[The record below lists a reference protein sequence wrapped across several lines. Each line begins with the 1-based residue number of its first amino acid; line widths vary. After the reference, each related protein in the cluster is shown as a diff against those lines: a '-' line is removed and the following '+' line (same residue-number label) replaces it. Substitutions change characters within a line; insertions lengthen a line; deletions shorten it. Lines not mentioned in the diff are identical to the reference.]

1 MLLTPI
7 CTSSCRAA
15 ITTCLA
21 IFLHG
26 SALILTPM
34 ANAEVVTSI
43 SEKTLKIVRSGSA
56 REWAEFPADAQPTMF
71 EHRFNSTSNTV
82 PWTLSIRQQD
92 VKETWT
98 VSLNEKTL
106 GRLVRDE
113 NDLRCDFEI
122 PEALLRTAD
131 NHLVIRANNAK
142 QSDDIRVGEIQI
154 HNQSPVSLRD
164 SSTIEVVITDDEQ
177 RLLPGRLT
185 IVDENGT
192 LMPITPKRSTVKQP
206 AVQAGEISDGETTD
220 SALAAREGVLYT
232 ATGHA
237 VFAVSPGRYRI
248 YAGRGFEYETRS
260 TDLTIKKGQHAKRTL
275 RLTREVNTE
284 GWIACDT
291 HVHTVTY
298 SGHGD
303 CTLQER
309 LVTLAGEGIE
319 MPIATDHNTQIDY
332 TKSLVELGAAKW
344 FTPVV
349 GNEVT
354 TKRGH
359 FNIFPTSADSPR
371 PDHQAENWSELF
383 DSIFGNTQVKV
394 AILNHA
400 RDLHSNFRPFSPR
413 HHLSMTGTNRDGFDR
428 RFNAMEMINSGAVQT
443 DPMELF
449 RDWCGLI
456 NHGMQVTPVGSSD
469 SHDVSRFIVGQGRT
483 YIAGDDSKPGQVDI
497 DAAVESFLQGK
508 VIVSYGLF
516 ANLIAY
522 QEGSTQKV
530 GPGEI
535 LKVDQEINQNIILEA
550 SVSTPGWSNAS
561 TLELWIN
568 GEPWAAEHFEE
579 KPDSPTPSEIQRK
592 WVIPNDRFS
601 NDFWFTLIARGP
613 GIDQPFWPTAKPY
626 QPDSIEFEPYVF
638 SCTGPIRVDRNGDGQ
653 YDSARAQAN
662 ALLEQAGSLGINTP
676 IDLEKLGRLVQ
687 DAEKTVAFQILAMI
701 RPQITDFSAWAETLT
716 EETRLKIEPFE
727 RAFRECVR
735 AELEQVE

>member
-1 MLLTPI
+1 
-7 CTSSCRAA
+7 
-15 ITTCLA
+15 
-21 IFLHG
+21 
-26 SALILTPM
+26 M

-237 VFAVSPGRYRI
+237 VFSVSPGRYRI

-298 SGHGD
+298 SGHG
-303 CTLQER
+303 L
-309 LVTLAGEGIE
+309 
-319 MPIATDHNTQIDY
+319 
-332 TKSLVELGAAKW
+332 SLI
-344 FTPVV
+344 
-349 GNEVT
+349 
-354 TKRGH
+354 H
-359 FNIFPTSADSPR
+359 I
-371 PDHQAENWSELF
+371 
-383 DSIFGNTQVKV
+383 
-394 AILNHA
+394 
-400 RDLHSNFRPFSPR
+400 
-413 HHLSMTGTNRDGFDR
+413 
-428 RFNAMEMINSGAVQT
+428 
-443 DPMELF
+443 
-449 RDWCGLI
+449 
-456 NHGMQVTPVGSSD
+456 
-469 SHDVSRFIVGQGRT
+469 
-483 YIAGDDSKPGQVDI
+483 
-497 DAAVESFLQGK
+497 
-508 VIVSYGLF
+508 
-516 ANLIAY
+516 
-522 QEGSTQKV
+522 
-530 GPGEI
+530 
-535 LKVDQEINQNIILEA
+535 
-550 SVSTPGWSNAS
+550 
-561 TLELWIN
+561 
-568 GEPWAAEHFEE
+568 
-579 KPDSPTPSEIQRK
+579 
-592 WVIPNDRFS
+592 
-601 NDFWFTLIARGP
+601 
-613 GIDQPFWPTAKPY
+613 
-626 QPDSIEFEPYVF
+626 
-638 SCTGPIRVDRNGDGQ
+638 
-653 YDSARAQAN
+653 
-662 ALLEQAGSLGINTP
+662 
-676 IDLEKLGRLVQ
+676 
-687 DAEKTVAFQILAMI
+687 
-701 RPQITDFSAWAETLT
+701 
-716 EETRLKIEPFE
+716 
-727 RAFRECVR
+727 
-735 AELEQVE
+735 